1 MIREAT
7 PADLYAIEN
16 IANRAFSP
24 FVAEIGQKPAPM
36 VADFAALIDKG
47 LVEVSVSTSGVKAYC
62 ISYPKAAGWHIENLA
77 VLPDHFG
84 KGEGRALVADAE
96 TRAAAQGF
104 EAIDLY
110 TNVAMEGA
118 ISFYQRLGYTELYR
132 QEEDG
137 FQRAYFKKN
146 LL

>member
-24 FVAEIGQKPAPM
+24 FVAEIGRKPAPM
-36 VADFAALIDKG
+36 IADFAALIDKG
-47 LVEVSVSTSGVKAYC
+47 LVEVSVSTNGVKAYC
-62 ISYPKAAGWHIENLA
+62 VSYPKAAGWHIENLA
-77 VLPDHFG
+77 VLPELVG
-84 KGEGRALVADAE
+84 NGEGRALIADAE

-104 EAIDLY
+104 ETVDLY

-118 ISFYQRLGYTELYR
+118 INFYKRLGYTELYR

-137 FQRAYFKKN
+137 FERVYFKKK